1 MGGPLRLS
9 FLVAIAALVF
19 LMVAAYRGHSVIL
32 FAPIA
37 AMGAVLLTDPSA
49 VAPVFTGLFMERM
62 AGFVKLYFPVFLL
75 GAIFGKL
82 IELSGFARAIVAS
95 SVAILGRDRAML
107 AIVLVAAVLTY
118 GGVSLFVV
126 VFAVYP
132 FAAEL
137 FRRSNIPKRL
147 IPATIALGAFTFTMD
162 SLPGTPQIQNII
174 PTTFFKTTTW
184 AAPILGTIGA
194 IFILVLGL
202 VFLNWRRRAALAS
215 GEGYGENHLN
225 EPVVDEASS
234 GVHPGIAI
242 LPLIIVGLANKAL
255 TLAIPAIYGQK
266 FDVVLTPGGK
276 AVTADVG
283 SLTAVWAV
291 QGALVLGIVAVLIFA
306 WRAVSANFAAGSK
319 DAVAGALLAAVNTAS
334 EYGFGAVIAALPGF
348 LIIADAL
355 KAIPNP
361 LVNEAITVT
370 TLAGITGSAS
380 GGMSIALGAMAD
392 QFIAAANAAGI
403 PLEVLHRVAAM
414 ASGGMDTLPH
424 NGAVITLLAVT
435 GLTHRQSYKDIFAIT
450 CIKTVAVFVVIAVY
464 YLTGWV

>member
-1 MGGPLRLS
+1 
-9 FLVAIAALVF
+9 
-19 LMVAAYRGHSVIL
+19 
-32 FAPIA
+32 
-37 AMGAVLLTDPSA
+37 
-49 VAPVFTGLFMERM
+49 
-62 AGFVKLYFPVFLL
+62 
-75 GAIFGKL
+75 
-82 IELSGFARAIVAS
+82 
-95 SVAILGRDRAML
+95 ML
-107 AIVLVAAVLTY
+107 AIVLVAAILTY

-306 WRAVSANFAAGSK
+306 WRAVSVNFAAGSK